1 MNAQPG
7 FGEGQARVR
16 CPACATE
23 NTETRRFCR
32 ACGASL
38 GVACAR
44 CGAAN
49 EPSDRFCGACGARID
64 AGAPAGDPTDDRA
77 SRGPGAPGSARP
89 PAGPVTLAP
98 PAVPRAAGDTEERRW
113 VSVLFA
119 DLVGF
124 TALSE
129 RLDSEEVRELV
140 TDCLRRLVA
149 EVQRLD
155 GTVEKFIG
163 DAVMAVWGA
172 PVAHED
178 DPERALRAAL
188 GMQRAVEALNRDLE
202 PRRGLRLAIRVGIQ
216 SGEVVAGMRE
226 VADIR
231 TFSVSGDAVNVAA
244 RLQAAT
250 EPGTILVGDATVR
263 RIRGGFAFEPVPPL
277 YLKNKAEPVAASRL
291 LSETRWTAVSELRG
305 APWVGRAEELATLD
319 QCVAE
324 MRRGHGLVALILGDP
339 GLGKSRLLA
348 ECRARAGSDSSRSSL
363 AWVRAQAFAHEQGGS
378 YALARRLVQ
387 SLAEAPPGP
396 SAPATTP
403 AAGQE
408 TLAADAAALA
418 HLVGEPVTAEAA
430 GRLAAL
436 SPQDVQRL
444 LFGAIGRL
452 IEGRARQ
459 APLVLELDDLHW
471 ADPSSV
477 DLVGELAGLTERLPL
492 LLLCALRPERDSPAW
507 LFRERAAREL
517 SHRMV
522 EVVVAPL
529 SEADSARLT
538 AALLHM
544 ESLPP
549 ALSGVLER
557 AAGTPL
563 WLEELVRTLIERGL
577 IARQEAGWTVSRDV
591 AEVHIPDTLQK
602 LLVARIDRLGEARAT
617 LQTASVIGR
626 RFRSR
631 ILQEVAGPGGAARLD
646 HDLREA
652 QRAGLVR
659 ELQVIPERE
668 YAFKHV
674 LTQEAAYATLL
685 VRRRRELHRAVAGT
699 LIRLYPDRGD
709 ELAATLAH
717 HYARAEAWREALA
730 HARQAAEVA
739 RAAYANREAAAQY
752 GLALEAAAAAGAPAG
767 ERWDLHEALGG
778 VRELLGQFEPARA
791 DLEAA
796 LGLARTA
803 GDRGAEARLLGALG
817 ALWGGHRDYARGLEL
832 AEQAVEVAARAD
844 CLREEADAR
853 LRVGVM
859 RVNLAQVRIGRRE
872 AEAALSLFGRLDDES
887 GQARALDVLA
897 MTGLCDGSNRAAVAH
912 AREAIARLRAR
923 GDRVTEASCLGSL
936 GYLLAT
942 LGDLSAGLVACRESL
957 DMCRTIGAQTG
968 EAFAHVLL
976 AEAWLTVG
984 GLGMAHQEAAAG
996 LALARELSHR
1006 EWMATGL
1013 SALGRAHRAL
1023 GDPAGARRLHEEMLG
1038 ICRDLGSALWLT
1050 DALSE
1055 IGQDLLALGERE
1067 PGLARLDEA
1076 LAGGGDAL
1084 KFTVRAHLALA
1095 DFSLRDGRPEEALD
1109 RARRFLAAGFEFPVF
1124 VAAARRVEG
1133 EALAALARADE
1144 AEASLR
1150 QVQADARALG
1160 ALPPDWE
1167 ASLALADLLG
1177 AAGRAAEAAHE
1188 QARARAV
1195 LDRVAMEVTD
1205 PSLRASLL
1213 ATPLVARAHRAVA

>member
-1 MNAQPG
+1 M
-7 FGEGQARVR
+7 R
-16 CPACATE
+16 CAACTTE
-23 NTETRRFCR
+23 NTESRRFCR

-38 GVACAR
+38 PVACGA

-49 EPSDRFCGACGARID
+49 EPGDRFCGACGARLD
-64 AGAPAGDPTDDRA
+64 GGTPAREPTVDRP
-77 SRGPGAPGSARP
+77 SGAPGALGSAEP
-89 PAGPVTLAP
+89 PPGPAVLSP
-98 PAVPRAAGDTEERRW
+98 PAVPRADGDAEERRW

-129 RLDSEEVRELV
+129 QLDSEDVREIV

-188 GMQRAVEALNRDLE
+188 GMQRAVEALNRELE
-202 PRRGLRLAIRVGIQ
+202 PRRGLRVAIRVGIQ

-226 VADIR
+226 VGDIR

-263 RIRGGFAFEPVPPL
+263 RVRGSFAFEPVPPL
-277 YLKNKAEPVAASRL
+277 SLKNKAEPVSASRL
-291 LSETRWTAVSELRG
+291 LSEAAATAGSEVRG
-305 APWVGRAEELATLD
+305 APWIGRAEELATLE

-324 MRRGHGLVALILGDP
+324 VRRGRGQVAFILGEA

-348 ECRARAGSDSSRSSL
+348 ELRARADSEGSRSPL

-378 YALARRLVQ
+378 YALTRRVVQ
-387 SLAEAPPGP
+387 SLAEVPPERGI
-396 SAPATTP
+396 
-403 AAGQE
+403 AGTQPTAGE
-408 TLAADAAALA
+408 EILADDAGVLA
-418 HLVGEPVTAEAA
+418 HLVGAPVTAEAA
-430 GRLAAL
+430 SRLAAL
-436 SPQDVQRL
+436 SPQGVQRL
-444 LFGAIGRL
+444 LFSAVERL
-452 IEGRARQ
+452 VERRARQ
-459 APLVLELDDLHW
+459 TPLVLELDDVHW
-471 ADPSSV
+471 ADPSSI
-477 DLVGELAGLTERLPL
+477 DLVAELAGLTERVQF
-492 LLLCALRPERDSPAW
+492 LLLCALRPDQDSPAW
-507 LFRERAAREL
+507 LFRERATRE
-517 SHRMV
+517 RPYRTV

-544 ESLPP
+544 GSLPP
-549 ALSGVLER
+549 ALSVVLER

-577 IARQEAGWTVSRDV
+577 IARQEAGGVVSRDLG
-591 AEVHIPDTLQK
+591 EVHIPDSLQK
-602 LLVARIDRLGEARAT
+602 LLVARIDRLGEARMT

-626 RFRSR
+626 RFLNR
-631 ILQEVAGPGGAARLD
+631 ILEEVAGPGGPARLN

-652 QRAGLVR
+652 ERAGLVR
-659 ELQVIPERE
+659 ELQMIPDRE

-685 VRRRRELHRAVAGT
+685 VRRRRELHRAVAGA

-717 HYARAEAWREALA
+717 HYARAEAWREALD
-730 HARQAAEVA
+730 HAQRAADVA

-752 GLALEAAAAAGAPAG
+752 GLALEAAVAMGAPAG
-767 ERWDLHEALGG
+767 ERRALHEARGG
-778 VRELLGQFEPARA
+778 VHELLGQFEPARG

-796 LGLARTA
+796 LDLARKA
-803 GDRGAEARLLGALG
+803 GDHGSEARLLGALG
-817 ALWGGHRDYARGLEL
+817 MLWGGHRDYGRGLEL

-844 CLREEADAR
+844 YPREEADAR

-859 RVNLAQVRIGRRE
+859 RINLAQVGMGRRE
-872 AEAALSLFGRLDDES
+872 AEAALSLFGRLDDEP

-897 MTGLCDGSNRAAVAH
+897 MTGLCDGSNRAAAVH
-912 AREAIARLRAR
+912 AREAITRLRAL

-942 LGDLSAGLVACRESL
+942 LGDLSAGLFACRESL

-976 AEAWLTVG
+976 AEAFLYMG
-984 GLGMAHQEAAAG
+984 NLGTAHQEATAG
-996 LALARELSHR
+996 LALARQLSHR

-1013 SALGRAHRAL
+1013 SALGRAYRAL
-1023 GDPAGARRLHEEMLG
+1023 GDPAGARRLHEEMLE

-1055 IGQDLLALGERE
+1055 IGQDLLVLGERE
-1067 PGLARLDEA
+1067 PGLARLEEA

-1095 DFSLRDGRPEEALD
+1095 DFSLQDGRPEEALE
-1109 RARRFLAAGFEFPVF
+1109 RARGFLAAGFEFPVF
-1124 VAAARRVEG
+1124 VAGARRVEG
-1133 EALAALARADE
+1133 EALAALGRADE
-1144 AEASLR
+1144 AEAVLR
-1150 QVQADARALG
+1150 KVQADAHALG
-1160 ALPPDWE
+1160 ALPPDCE
-1167 ASLALADLLG
+1167 ASLALADLFG
-1177 AAGRAAEAAHE
+1177 AAGRAAEAARE
-1188 QARARAV
+1188 QARARV
-1195 LDRVAMEVTD
+1195 GLDRVAMEVTD
-1205 PSLRASLL
+1205 PSLRASFL
-1213 ATPLVARAHRAVA
+1213 ATPLVARAHRVVA